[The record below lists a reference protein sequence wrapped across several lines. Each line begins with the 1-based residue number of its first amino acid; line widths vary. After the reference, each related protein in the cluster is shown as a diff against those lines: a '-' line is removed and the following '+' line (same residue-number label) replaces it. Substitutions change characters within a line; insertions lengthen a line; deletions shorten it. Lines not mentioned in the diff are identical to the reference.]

1 MDTDIRHELDRSFG
15 EGPAHPSVE
24 VPLAA
29 GRRALRRRR
38 ALVSGA
44 AAAVVVVAGAA
55 YAVAGSGSAPDA
67 ERPIVAVE
75 PSATPEPWQRAEIV
89 RYTDGELEVR
99 PGVTVHER
107 LPNPFDHAAPDLSDA
122 LDVTWRGQRSWVLTE
137 RLDGRTSVA
146 QSVPSNGWA
155 SFGDWVSDQVAQT
168 GTGWDETMRLTA
180 DGQVVPVDGATVL
193 QHTDDPQLGDDFAP
207 PGATT
212 GAAIVD
218 LGGGRPVYFVVWRV
232 LDGELDVIPTP
243 PGDVVGATFQELLT
257 YARSQYASGEGL
269 R

>member
-15 EGPAHPSVE
+15 EGPAHPPVE

-38 ALVSGA
+38 ALVGA
-44 AAAVVVVAGAA
+44 AAAGVMVVAGAS

-67 ERPIVAVE
+67 DRPIVAVE

-89 RYTDGELEVR
+89 RYTGDELEVR
-99 PGVTVHER
+99 PGVTVHEH

-122 LDVTWRGQRSWVLTE
+122 LDVTWRGQRIWVLTE
-137 RLDGRTSVA
+137 RLEGRTSVA
-146 QSVPSNGWA
+146 ETGESPGWA
-155 SFGDWVSDQVAQT
+155 SFEAWVSDQVAQT
-168 GTGWDETMRLTA
+168 GSGWDETMRLTD
-180 DGQVVPVDGATVL
+180 DGEVVAVPGATVL
-193 QHTDDPQLGDDFAP
+193 QRTDDPQLGETFAP

-218 LGGGRPVYFVVWRV
+218 LGGGPTYFVVWRV
-232 LDGELDVIPTP
+232 IDGELDVIPTP
-243 PGDVVGATFQELLT
+243 PGDVVGATFEELLT
-257 YARSQYASGEGL
+257 YARGQYASGEGL